1 MRRHQVIGTRAA
13 LLALAALLGLA
24 ACGQQQQQQQMPPA
38 SVGFIVIQEQPVEL
52 VTDLPG
58 RTTAFQ
64 VAEVRP
70 QVSGILLK
78 RLFEEGSLV
87 KEGQVLYQIN
97 PAPYQAIYDNAE
109 ATRINAKGRAA
120 RFRALLAQG
129 TAVSAQASDDAQATW
144 QAAEASANAAR
155 INLEFTRI
163 TAPITGRIS
172 ASNITVGALVS
183 ANQANAL
190 TVITTLDPIFV
201 DVGQASAELLA
212 LRQQIMKGQVDK
224 KGAVDVTLKL
234 DDGSIYAHKGKL
246 EMTDILVDP
255 STGSVRLR
263 AIFPNPEGLL
273 LPGLYV
279 RATVTEGIDPH
290 GILVP
295 QRAVGHDQKGQ
306 PTVLLVD
313 EKNIA
318 RLRIIKTGR
327 AIDGD
332 WQVLEGLKAGD
343 KVIVEGIQ
351 KAIPDMPVSPHP
363 AGAAPQGAPNPAQAH

>member
-1 MRRHQVIGTRAA
+1 MRRHQVIGTLTA
-13 LLALAALLGLA
+13 LLALA
-24 ACGQQQQQQQMPPA
+24 ACGQQQQQPPQMPPPP
-38 SVGFIVIQEQPVEL
+38 VGVITIKEQPIDL

-64 VAEVRP
+64 TAEVRP

-78 RLFEEGSLV
+78 RLFVEGSMV

-97 PAPYQAIYDNAE
+97 PAPYQAIYDQAE

-144 QAAEASANAAR
+144 QQAEAAAR
-155 INLEFTRI
+155 AAKINLEFTRI
-163 TAPITGRIS
+163 TAPISGRIS
-172 ASNITVGALVS
+172 ASNITTGALVS
-183 ANQANAL
+183 ANQATPL
-190 TVITTLDPIFV
+190 TTIATLDPIFV

-212 LRQQIMKGQVDK
+212 LRQQVMSGQVDRNTT
-224 KGAVDVTLKL
+224 VPVTLKL
-234 DDGSIYAHKGKL
+234 DDGSTYAHHGKM
-246 EMTDILVDP
+246 EMIDVLVDP

-263 AIFPNPEGLL
+263 ATFPNPQGLL

-279 RATVTEGIDPH
+279 RATINQGVDPH
-290 GILVP
+290 GILAP
-295 QRAVGHDQKGQ
+295 QRAVSRDTKGQ
-306 PTVLLVD
+306 PSVLVVD

-318 RLRIIKTGR
+318 RLRNIRTGR
-327 AIDGD
+327 AVGGD

-343 KVIVEGIQ
+343 RLIVENIS
-351 KAIPDMPVSPHP
+351 KAVPDKPVSPHP
-363 AGAAPQGAPNPAQAH
+363 AGAAPTAPPAGPAQAH

>member
-1 MRRHQVIGTRAA
+1 MRRHQVIGTLTA
-13 LLALAALLGLA
+13 LLALV
-24 ACGQQQQQQQMPPA
+24 ACGRQQQPPKFPPA
-38 SVGFIVIQEQPVEL
+38 AVGFIVLKEQPVEL

-58 RTTAFQ
+58 RTSAYQ

-97 PAPYQAIYDNAE
+97 PAPYQAVYDNAE

-224 KGAVDVTLKL
+224 KAAVDVTLKL

-279 RATVTEGIDPH
+279 RATVQQGVDPH

-313 EKNIA
+313 EKNTA
-318 RLRIIKTGR
+318 RLRIIRTGR
-327 AIDGD
+327 AINGD

-351 KAIPDMPVSPHP
+351 KAIPDMPVMPHP
-363 AGAAPQGAPNPAQAH
+363 AGAAPAQPGAAPAQAH

>member
-1 MRRHQVIGTRAA
+1 MRRHHIIGT
-13 LLALAALLGLA
+13 LAALFALA
-24 ACGQQQQQQQMPPA
+24 ACGQQHQQPKMPPA
-38 SVGFIVIQEQPVEL
+38 SVGFLVIKEQPIEL

-78 RLFEEGSLV
+78 RLFVEGSMV

-109 ATRINAKGRAA
+109 ATRVNAKGRAA
-120 RFRALLAQG
+120 RFKALLAQG
-129 TAVSAQASDDAQATW
+129 TAVSAQSSDDAQATW
-144 QAAEASANAAR
+144 QAAEAAARAAR

-163 TAPITGRIS
+163 TAPISGRIS
-172 ASNITVGALVS
+172 ASNITTGALVS
-183 ANQANAL
+183 ANQATAL

-212 LRQQIMKGQVDK
+212 LRQQIMSGRVDK
-224 KGAVDVTLKL
+224 NTAVDVTLKL
-234 DDGSIYAHKGKL
+234 DDGSTYAHKGKL
-246 EMTDILVDP
+246 EMTDVLVDP

-273 LPGLYV
+273 LPGQYV
-279 RATVTEGIDPH
+279 RATVQQGIDPH

-306 PTVLLVD
+306 ATVLLVD
-313 EKNIA
+313 EKNTA
-318 RLRIIKTGR
+318 RLRIIRTGR
-327 AIDGD
+327 AINGD

-343 KVIVEGIQ
+343 KLIVEGIQ
-351 KAIPDMPVSPHP
+351 KAIPDMPVMPHP
-363 AGAAPQGAPNPAQAH
+363 AGAAPAPPGPGAQPAQAH